1 MLPAGIAEKIRL
13 IEIQSKKQV
22 QDVFSGVYKST
33 FKGRGVEFAEVRE
46 YQPGDDVRF
55 IDWNVTA
62 RLGRPFVKLFQEERQ
77 LTVMLMVDL
86 SGSGL
91 FGSKKL
97 SKNELACQ
105 VGAVFAFSA
114 LYNNDKVGMML
125 FSDTVEKFV
134 VPAKGNSHILSL
146 VRDILMFQ
154 PRGRKTDIKGA
165 LRWFSKVQKK
175 PAVVI
180 ILSDFLDQNYEQEL
194 RLVNQRHDVIAV
206 KLHDPREREIPSI
219 GLVRLEDA
227 ETGEILLVNT
237 SDPVFRKE
245 FARKTREI
253 ENTWQETMKKARVDY
268 ISLATDEDYIRKLA
282 AFFKKRALRMKQ

>member
-1 MLPAGIAEKIRL
+1 MLPAGIADKIRL

-22 QDVFSGVYKST
+22 QDVFSGAYKSV
-33 FKGRGVEFAEVRE
+33 FKGRGVEFSEVRE

-91 FGSKKL
+91 FGSRKL
-97 SKNELACQ
+97 SKNELASQ
-105 VGAVFAFSA
+105 IGAVFAFSA

-134 VPAKGNSHILSL
+134 LPAKGNSHILSL
-146 VRDILMFQ
+146 VRDILMFK

-175 PAVVI
+175 PAVVM
-180 ILSDFLDQNYEQEL
+180 ILSDFLDQGYEQEL

-206 KLHDPREREIPSI
+206 KLHDPREREFPSI

-227 ETGEILLVNT
+227 ETGEVMLVNT
-237 SDPVFRKE
+237 SDPGFRKA
-245 FARKTREI
+245 FARQTAKI
-253 ENTWQETMKKARVDY
+253 EADWQETMKKARVDF
-268 ISLATDEDYIRKLA
+268 ISLSTQEDYVAKLA
-282 AFFKKRALRMKQ
+282 AFFKRRALRMKQ